1 MQMESDLFDRL
12 DRALY
17 DTVHGYV
24 DGKTRSRGAVAL
36 APKIGLQPGTLSN
49 KVNPQMDTHQV
60 GLRESIPLQ
69 LATADYRVLHVY
81 ASVLGHCVYPLPDN
95 AVTSDME
102 LLTQYA
108 HFHATVGKHSGVIRE
123 ALRDGRISAAE
134 IGCVRQAFDELVRSG
149 LSVLHRL
156 EALADE

>member
-1 MQMESDLFDRL
+1 MHLESDLFDRL

-24 DGKTRSRGAVAL
+24 DRKARSRGAVAL
-36 APKIGLQPGTLSN
+36 APKVGLQPGTLSN

-69 LATADYRVLHVY
+69 LAAGDYRILAAY
-81 ASVLGHCVYPLPDN
+81 ASVLGHVVYALPGD
-95 AVTSDME
+95 AIASDLE
-102 LLTQYA
+102 LLTQYSE
-108 HFHATVGKHSGVIRE
+108 FHANVGKHSGVIRE

-134 IGCVRQAFDELVRSG
+134 IASVRQAFEELVRSG

-156 EALADE
+156 EALADA